1 MPGTKLSLAE
11 IREQVKTHPDLQNL
25 TPEREHQ
32 LLADLDEYRSRKTM
46 GVKAT
51 EAAATADAARTLA
64 RLGTEVSPYLFF
76 LLKLFN
82 ESTDS

>member
-25 TPEREHQ
+25 SPEQEQ
-32 LLADLDEYRSRKTM
+32 ELLTALDEHRSHKKT

-51 EAAATADAARTLA
+51 AAASATDAARTIA
-64 RLGTEVSPYLFF
+64 RLGSEVSSD
-76 LLKLFN
+76 LLSL
-82 ESTDS
+82 TLHQLIA